1 MTAKMAGVM
10 SGGGRGGGS
19 RPVGRDFVFSY
30 LFLGVSN
37 YTPMGPKTRIWG
49 VFFFGGVIF
58 YFRDFARIH
67 PHGPGGVSKL
77 HPHGPK
83 SAASHDSTN
92 AMHFFSTVLVQ
103 HGHHARIMM
112 RRRHC
117 D

>member
-49 VFFFGGVIF
+49 GFFFGGVIF

-67 PHGPGGVSKL
+67 PHGPGGASKL

-83 SAASHDSTN
+83 SAASLIVALD
-92 AMHFFSTVLVQ
+92 LKIID
-103 HGHHARIMM
+103 R
-112 RRRHC
+112 
-117 D
+117 